1 MPDNIIE
8 IPERIEIPHQ
18 VATMMYFISERDY
31 HCYVVGDYVRNM
43 ILGEPMGDIDVIVN
57 AELDRLELILEEYRI
72 IERDPQKG
80 EMVVMAGGIP
90 VMISSFRCEGSPE
103 AIPVDRR
110 ILTDELSMRDFTV
123 NTICADRTGMIID
136 PFNGTDCLR
145 QKPYMLKAVG
155 EDKPPYKDE
164 NGELIYPSL
173 SVENNPLYLFKALE
187 LMGSGDY
194 IISPKTSE
202 CIKNNVET
210 VKGLTADELRIAF
223 EAVLMSKRV
232 SDVFLEYH
240 DVVTA
245 VFPELSSTV
254 DFDQCSIF
262 QNHTLYEHLCK
273 SVGFSYPD
281 PALRYALLFHG
292 AGKPDC
298 QAVNANGAATYYG
311 HAERSA
317 MIAGNALR
325 RLNMSEDFID
335 EVAFLINHHDM
346 GEILEERDA
355 LELTE
360 KFSKADVRKILL
372 LACANLR
379 AKSDNNEQK
388 AVSLKKLSELFSR

>member
-1 MPDNIIE
+1 MPDNTIE

-72 IERDPQKG
+72 IERDPGKG

-90 VMISSFRCEGSPE
+90 VMISSFRCEDMSE

-110 ILTDELSMRDFTV
+110 ILTDELGMRDFTV
-123 NTICADRTGMIID
+123 NTICADRTGTIID

-145 QKPYMLKAVG
+145 HNPYVLKAVG
-155 EDKPPYKDE
+155 EDQTPYKDE
-164 NGELIYPSL
+164 NGELIYAPL
-173 SVENNPLYLFKALE
+173 SVEKNPLHLFKALE

-194 IISPKTSE
+194 VISPKTSE
-202 CIKNNVET
+202 RIKSNAQT
-210 VKGLTADELRIAF
+210 VRQLPADELGAAF

-232 SDVFLEYH
+232 SDVFIQYR

-245 VFPELSSTV
+245 VFPELADAV

-262 QNHTLYEHLCK
+262 QSHTLYEHLCK

-281 PALRYALLFHG
+281 LALRYALLFHG

-298 QAVNANGAATYYG
+298 QAKNANGAATYYG

-325 RLNMSEDFID
+325 RLNISEDLIE
-335 EVAFLINHHDM
+335 EVMFLINHHDM
-346 GEILEERDA
+346 GELLEERDA
-355 LELTE
+355 AELSE
-360 KFSKADVRKILL
+360 KFSRADVRKILL

-379 AKSDNNEQK
+379 AKSDTNEQK
-388 AVSLKKLSELFSR
+388 AAALKKLSELFSR